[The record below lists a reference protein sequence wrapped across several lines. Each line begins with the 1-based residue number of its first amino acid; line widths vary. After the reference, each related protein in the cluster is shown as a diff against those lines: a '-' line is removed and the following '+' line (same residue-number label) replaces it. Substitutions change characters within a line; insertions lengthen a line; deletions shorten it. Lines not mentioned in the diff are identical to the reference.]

1 MRVDVEFKEIKGEF
15 DLQLNESES
24 SFDAIFE
31 HYQGGADAVEAY
43 DGEYEVTPR
52 IEAQTLQTAE
62 KLMVNDVTVHAIPY
76 AEVTNTAGGITATIG

>member
-31 HYQGGADAVEAY
+31 HYQGGTDAVEAY
-43 DGEYEVTPR
+43 DGEYEVTPSFS
-52 IEAQTLQTAE
+52 EQTLPTQQKLLE
-62 KLMVNDVTVHAIPY
+62 KDMKIEKIPY
-76 AEVTNTAGGITATIG
+76 AEVTNNSGGITVIIG